1 VLGNLCCGCNI
12 LMHNKFSCGHTVLEN
27 NLRENSSLS
36 YLFTKP
42 TKQVFKFVRTK
53 TKTCALKL
61 ETIRGPSA
69 LSVYMS
75 NLCFGTTSVIY
86 ATTTLLLLTFLQLD
100 FVYRQLKR
108 YVTIRTLQRKFKIL
122 VLTVWE
128 FNKRIVLLLVVRFF
142 SDCKGINK
150 L

>member
-36 YLFTKP
+36 YLLTKP

-53 TKTCALKL
+53 TETCALKL

-75 NLCFGTTSVIY
+75 NLCPGSTQEV
-86 ATTTLLLLTFLQLD
+86 
-100 FVYRQLKR
+100 
-108 YVTIRTLQRKFKIL
+108 
-122 VLTVWE
+122 
-128 FNKRIVLLLVVRFF
+128 
-142 SDCKGINK
+142 
-150 L
+150 

>member
-1 VLGNLCCGCNI
+1 
-12 LMHNKFSCGHTVLEN
+12 MHNKFSCGHTVLEN

-53 TKTCALKL
+53 TETCALKL

-75 NLCFGTTSVIY
+75 NLWYGGGEYLSLHGSVHYKSGNGEIP
-86 ATTTLLLLTFLQLD
+86 
-100 FVYRQLKR
+100 
-108 YVTIRTLQRKFKIL
+108 
-122 VLTVWE
+122 
-128 FNKRIVLLLVVRFF
+128 
-142 SDCKGINK
+142 
-150 L
+150 

>member
-1 VLGNLCCGCNI
+1 
-12 LMHNKFSCGHTVLEN
+12 MHNKFSCGHTVLEN

-53 TKTCALKL
+53 TETCALKL

-75 NLCFGTTSVIY
+75 NLW
-86 ATTTLLLLTFLQLD
+86 LR
-100 FVYRQLKR
+100 FVVFSFFVHKKVWGLKGGGR
-108 YVTIRTLQRKFKIL
+108 VFSCH
-122 VLTVWE
+122 TV
-128 FNKRIVLLLVVRFF
+128 NIKTKN
-142 SDCKGINK
+142 S
-150 L
+150 

>member
-12 LMHNKFSCGHTVLEN
+12 LMHNKFSCEHTVLEN

-53 TKTCALKL
+53 TEACALKL

-75 NLCFGTTSVIY
+75 NLWLGVMVLAKTSSQCDHLKCFRDWRCCWSGC
-86 ATTTLLLLTFLQLD
+86 
-100 FVYRQLKR
+100 
-108 YVTIRTLQRKFKIL
+108 QRRLCLCWQACFKTG
-122 VLTVWE
+122 V
-128 FNKRIVLLLVVRFF
+128 KQR
-142 SDCKGINK
+142 
-150 L
+150 

>member
-1 VLGNLCCGCNI
+1 VLGNLCCGCNS

-53 TKTCALKL
+53 TETCALKL

-69 LSVYMS
+69 LSVYIS
-75 NLCFGTTSVIY
+75 NLCLNYVQY
-86 ATTTLLLLTFLQLD
+86 RDQLLENQVEPLI
-100 FVYRQLKR
+100 FVAN
-108 YVTIRTLQRKFKIL
+108 TGESSS
-122 VLTVWE
+122 E
-128 FNKRIVLLLVVRFF
+128 FD
-142 SDCKGINK
+142 SDAD
-150 L
+150 

>member
-1 VLGNLCCGCNI
+1 
-12 LMHNKFSCGHTVLEN
+12 MHNKFSCGHTVLEN

-53 TKTCALKL
+53 TETCALKL

-75 NLCFGTTSVIY
+75 NLCLNIILGLELTNERQVLY
-86 ATTTLLLLTFLQLD
+86 ACFAWARSCKSCSQ
-100 FVYRQLKR
+100 
-108 YVTIRTLQRKFKIL
+108 
-122 VLTVWE
+122 
-128 FNKRIVLLLVVRFF
+128 IV
-142 SDCKGINK
+142 
-150 L
+150 

>member
-1 VLGNLCCGCNI
+1 
-12 LMHNKFSCGHTVLEN
+12 MHNKFSCGHTVLEN

-53 TKTCALKL
+53 TETCALKL

-75 NLCFGTTSVIY
+75 NLWLQGSSMARMHLPHSQSTGTTTGT
-86 ATTTLLLLTFLQLD
+86 AAPARDQ
-100 FVYRQLKR
+100 K
-108 YVTIRTLQRKFKIL
+108 LQRSGAVQNNISFRYKDA
-122 VLTVWE
+122 VTS
-128 FNKRIVLLLVVRFF
+128 FF
-142 SDCKGINK
+142 RSGQV
-150 L
+150 

>member
-36 YLFTKP
+36 YLLTKP

-53 TKTCALKL
+53 TETCALKL

-69 LSVYMS
+69 LSVYTS
-75 NLCFGTTSVIY
+75 NLWFVGAAFCSTENTRLLPEPGRRTTVPVCSHFRIMAWIVP
-86 ATTTLLLLTFLQLD
+86 FD
-100 FVYRQLKR
+100 NPKFVEICPYDIPL
-108 YVTIRTLQRKFKIL
+108 
-122 VLTVWE
+122 
-128 FNKRIVLLLVVRFF
+128 
-142 SDCKGINK
+142 
-150 L
+150 

>member
-1 VLGNLCCGCNI
+1 
-12 LMHNKFSCGHTVLEN
+12 MHNKFSCGHTVLEN

-53 TKTCALKL
+53 TETCALKL

-75 NLCFGTTSVIY
+75 NLCPGSPSVPAYTRAHAVTSI
-86 ATTTLLLLTFLQLD
+86 
-100 FVYRQLKR
+100 
-108 YVTIRTLQRKFKIL
+108 
-122 VLTVWE
+122 
-128 FNKRIVLLLVVRFF
+128 
-142 SDCKGINK
+142 
-150 L
+150 